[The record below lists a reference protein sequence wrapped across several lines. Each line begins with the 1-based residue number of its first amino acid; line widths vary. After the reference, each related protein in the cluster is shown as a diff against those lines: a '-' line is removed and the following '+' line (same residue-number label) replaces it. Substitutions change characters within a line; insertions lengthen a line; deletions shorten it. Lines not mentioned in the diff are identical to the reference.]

1 VDITAYFVSLLLDR
15 GSAKQV
21 EYFLKVATE
30 VAEIVRSEGMQKRL
44 ETKRAELEARM
55 RMFDKSL
62 ERLDGVEGGA
72 TNGDTGE
79 EDGGPASAGAG
90 SGTDRDDR
98 MDQVDVDRIKG
109 DIFAKQEMIEQAGE
123 RLESAMRGVW
133 ELNGLFE
140 KGEAL
145 MPSPRKLRESL
156 SALRESVTK
165 SRASSGQVSAV
176 GGAGGDAQME
186 MVLPA
191 ALAQVLRQQAWL
203 LRDAGLVEDS
213 EEILAQIQQLTGGN
227 DKVGLT

>member
-1 VDITAYFVSLLLDR
+1 MDA
-15 GSAKQV
+15 
-21 EYFLKVATE
+21 
-30 VAEIVRSEGMQKRL
+30 
-44 ETKRAELEARM
+44 
-55 RMFDKSL
+55 
-62 ERLDGVEGGA
+62 
-72 TNGDTGE
+72 
-79 EDGGPASAGAG
+79 EDGESAEPVAASPAEDASD
-90 SGTDRDDR
+90 SVER

-123 RLESAMRGVW
+123 MLESAMRGVW

-156 SALRESVTK
+156 SALRESVTN
-165 SRASSGQVSAV
+165 SRVSAGQA
-176 GGAGGDAQME
+176 GGADAGQTE

-203 LRDAGLVEDS
+203 LRDAGLAEDS

-227 DKVGLT
+227 EKVGLAAVW